1 MCLSPSYSCQDG
13 FMTLQGAGGEEGALP
28 PGARARTTAQ
38 QNTRRGAGGDL
49 KAWKWDRA
57 GIWWIRTMTDL
68 KLFLCL
74 HRAQLA
80 DLR

>member
-1 MCLSPSYSCQDG
+1 MPLPQLFLARWIYDSARS
-13 FMTLQGAGGEEGALP
+13 GGEEGALP